1 MKTDY
6 VADTMAVIL
15 RLEKR
20 RLPGSVKDIFEQVEN
35 GLTSLAVPAISVAEL
50 AYLSERRRI
59 AASLP
64 ELFKYVRQHER
75 CSISPMTG
83 HVVEQAFLIL
93 DIPELHDRL
102 IAATA
107 RCLNAVLI
115 TNDPFIASSRHV
127 RTIW

>member
-20 RLPGSVKDIFEQVEN
+20 RLPGSVKEIFEQVEN
-35 GLTSLAVPAISVAEL
+35 GLTTLAVPAMSVAEW

-64 ELFKYVRQHER
+64 ELFKYVRQHEQ

-115 TNDPFIASSRHV
+115 TNDPVIASSRHV

>member
-1 MKTDY
+1 VKTDY

-20 RLPGSVKDIFEQVEN
+20 RLPGSVKEIFEQAEN
-35 GLTSLAVPAISVAEL
+35 GLLSLAVPAMSVAEL

-59 AASLP
+59 EATLP

-75 CSISPMTG
+75 CSISAMTG
-83 HVVEQAFLIL
+83 HVVEQAFLIP

-107 RCLNAVLI
+107 LCLSAVLI
-115 TNDPFIASSRHV
+115 TNDPVIASSRHV
-127 RTIW
+127 QTIW